1 MLQFSGEFFVMEFPS
16 ATVKSKEN
24 LVKKKK
30 KNQQRSILQP
40 LPLQSVLDVL
50 DTGCQTI
57 AL

>member
-1 MLQFSGEFFVMEFPS
+1 MLQFSGELFVMEFPS

-30 KNQQRSILQP
+30 KQQRSILQP

>member
-1 MLQFSGEFFVMEFPS
+1 MLQFSGELFVMEFPL
-16 ATVKSKEN
+16 ALVKLKEN
-24 LVKKKK
+24 LVTK
-30 KNQQRSILQP
+30 KNQNHSILQP